1 MVASTRALF
10 VSACVACV
18 AAAASAAARAR
29 VIALKT
35 LTGLPG
41 TAAEPGLPVP
51 QYFVVGRPMTV
62 SYTLFNIG
70 GAAAKDVGLDDDW
83 PSGACAGRGGA
94 AGCGLRASPR
104 HRLCA
109 RVSPPPA
116 DSFDIVQGSPRNVWA
131 HMAP

>member
-1 MVASTRALF
+1 MASTRAL
-10 VSACVACV
+10 VAAACV
-18 AAAASAAARAR
+18 AAASAAARAR

-83 PSGACAGRGGA
+83 PSGAFAGDEARGRG
-94 AGCGLRASPR
+94 P
-104 HRLCA
+104 CA
-109 RVSPPPA
+109 RARATAFAHASRL
-116 DSFDIVQGSPRNVWA
+116 PRRLF
-131 HMAP
+131 

>member
-1 MVASTRALF
+1 MMLSIRGLL
-10 VSACVACV
+10 ACAC
-18 AAAASAAARAR
+18 AATAAAARAR

-51 QYFVVGRPMTV
+51 EYFVVGRPMTV
-62 SYTLFNIG
+62 RYTLFNIG

-83 PSGACAGRGGA
+83 PSGALA
-94 AGCGLRASPR
+94 AGCCLGGGPRA
-104 HRLCA
+104 CA
-109 RVSPPPA
+109 PTFFLLAPLPSPA
-116 DSFDIVQGSPRNVWA
+116 DSFDIVEGSPRNVWA